1 MPSVRLLSSLLLL
14 LWLLPSCS
22 SSNDDDSPLV
32 AQVYDREL
40 HANDLAGIV
49 PPGLSY
55 EDSIAILDN
64 YVDQWVRQAVILA
77 KAEKNV
83 KQDFSRE
90 LQEYKN
96 NLLTYA
102 YERQVLDQLLDT
114 AVTEEQIRDYY
125 EEHKGD
131 FLLKSS
137 IVKAVYVVAPAK
149 APAVAK
155 LKKIVQRG
163 KFEEKDILEL
173 EETASRNGFT
183 GYYDADAWIP
193 FRNLQATVPV
203 TAYNEPAFL
212 KQNRH
217 IAFSDDSLFYAVRI
231 LSYKV
236 SDEISPLEVQ
246 RENIRALILNHRKT
260 EALNKLRSDL
270 LKEAEDGGHVK
281 RIKN

>member
-1 MPSVRLLSSLLLL
+1 MPSVRLFSSLLLL

-40 HANDLAGIV
+40 HANDLVGIV

-55 EDSIAILDN
+55 EDSIVILDN

-83 KQDFSRE
+83 KQDFARE

-183 GYYDADAWIP
+183 GYYDADVWIP

>member
-40 HANDLAGIV
+40 HANDLVGIV

-83 KQDFSRE
+83 KQDFARE

-183 GYYDADAWIP
+183 GYYDADTWIP